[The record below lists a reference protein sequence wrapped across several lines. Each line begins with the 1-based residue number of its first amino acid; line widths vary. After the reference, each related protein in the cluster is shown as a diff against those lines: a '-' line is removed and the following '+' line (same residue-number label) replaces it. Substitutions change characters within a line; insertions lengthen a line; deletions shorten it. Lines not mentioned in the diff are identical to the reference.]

1 MSKATRPTSP
11 THAGKPREGEEDLTR
26 QMAARRRLEQYQEE
40 RRLKE
45 LLRESFVEDG
55 ELW

>member
-1 MSKATRPTSP
+1 MSKVKGATSP
-11 THAGKPREGEEDLTR
+11 TDAGNPRENEDLTR

-45 LLRESFVEDG
+45 LLREAFVEDG